1 MSETFKSFDEWKITV
16 HEKLRD
22 DPLWQ
27 FEVYPKT
34 LFIYELAW
42 EDCQYLLK
50 DTRGKTIA
58 QQLIRSVGSISANI
72 EEGFGRGY
80 GNDYAYKLRIALGE
94 ARESRGWYWKSHKL
108 IPKEVLDHRIELLS
122 DIIAMIAPNIERQ
135 RKYKRGK

>member
-1 MSETFKSFDEWKITV
+1 MSETFKSFDEWQNTV
-16 HEKLRD
+16 HDKLRN
-22 DPLWQ
+22 DPLWK
-27 FEVYPKT
+27 FDVYPRT

-50 DTRGKTIA
+50 DARGKTIA

-80 GNDYAYKLRIALGE
+80 GNDYAYKLRVALGE
-94 ARESRGWYWKSHKL
+94 AREARGWYWKSHKL

-135 RKYKRGK
+135 RKYKRSK